1 MPVKV
6 AAVLRT
12 NLPSKSIPKDFLN
25 RLSDALVKQFH
36 ADIQDVSAE
45 MQADVLMVR
54 GGSCAPMATM
64 QLYHNDDRVDN
75 NSKHDYAKNLAV
87 FLCHQIKVPVDRILV
102 LFHDTR
108 KCT

>member
-1 MPVKV
+1 MNKNNVYGARV
-6 AAVLRT
+6 F
-12 NLPSKSIPKDFLN
+12 S
-25 RLSDALVKQFH
+25 
-36 ADIQDVSAE
+36 QDVSAE

-87 FLCHQIKVPVDRILV
+87 FLCHQIKVPVDRYVIDV
-102 LFHDTR
+102 H
-108 KCT
+108 KVSPSP

>member
-36 ADIQDVSAE
+36 ADIQVIPKVTRIIQVSVWQTGNTEFHADIQVSPDS
-45 MQADVLMVR
+45 MQTLR
-54 GGSCAPMATM
+54 
-64 QLYHNDDRVDN
+64 
-75 NSKHDYAKNLAV
+75 
-87 FLCHQIKVPVDRILV
+87 
-102 LFHDTR
+102 
-108 KCT
+108 